1 MTKINIQAD
10 CNNAPKKEF
19 LKDFNIAFASAD
31 TDFLL
36 NHVDENIQ
44 WTIYGDKK
52 IEGKKHFEKA
62 ILEMKNYVADEMNI
76 FTIITHGVE
85 AAVNGS
91 MKIKD
96 SIYNFCDIYQF
107 KSLGV
112 KPLQKCILMLS
123 KKIRP

>member
-19 LKDFNIAFASAD
+19 LKNFNIAFATAD

-36 NHVDENIQ
+36 NHVDEDIQ

-52 IEGKKHFEKA
+52 IEGKAHFEKA
-62 ILEMKNYVADEMNI
+62 VLEMKNYVADEMGI
-76 FTIITHGVE
+76 FTIITHGAE

-91 MKIKD
+91 MKMKD
-96 SIYNFCDIYQF
+96 KSYAFCDIYQF
-107 KSLGV
+107 KSAG
-112 KPLQKCILMLS
+112 S
-123 KKIRP
+123 KIITKMYSYVIKEN